1 MKIAVLTFVLFLC
14 TTNALAEAG
23 RALPANGR
31 SLSYLDIDTSVLLP
45 YDTPG
50 PFEWISA
57 TPGNLMSF
65 GRRIKPMENYAWLAG
80 IAASSVLLI
89 RYDQQIT
96 RAAQKLGRDWGM
108 VSDTKTGRETITL
121 IDWQAGGYDLP
132 LVIPANATST
142 MYFLGDGLTHL
153 GIVGGLLGYGFLNDD
168 SRSISTASQ
177 TAEAL
182 LLTGIV
188 VQVLKRTTGRE
199 AAYLA
204 SEEGGKWQW
213 FPNQEA
219 YNQHVPQFDAFP
231 SGHLATVMAT
241 TKVLADN
248 YPDHRYI
255 WPVGAGVMTL
265 LGFAMLTNGVHWAGD
280 YPLGL
285 AIGYVA
291 GQVAVDRDRK
301 KRTGPFL
308 ETKNYRPDYLYLPF
322 HKGGASGVQFNY
334 GF

>member
-1 MKIAVLTFVLFLC
+1 MKITLPFVLLLLYMANAIAEVDVELPKGAHFLGYHD
-14 TTNALAEAG
+14 TNAA
-23 RALPANGR
+23 
-31 SLSYLDIDTSVLLP
+31 TVLP

-50 PFEWISA
+50 PVEWLTSTPRNLISFSRQI
-57 TPGNLMSF
+57 TKKEYYP
-65 GRRIKPMENYAWLAG
+65 WLAG
-80 IAASSVLLI
+80 IAASSILLI

-96 RAAQKLGRDWGM
+96 DAAQKLGRGLGM
-108 VSDTKTGRETITL
+108 TSDTKNGRETITL

-142 MYFLGDGLTHL
+142 MYFFGDGLAHL

-168 SRSISTASQ
+168 NRSISTASQ

-182 LLTGIV
+182 LLTGVV

-204 SEEGGKWQW
+204 SEKGGKWQW

-219 YNQHVPQFDAFP
+219 YNKHVPQFDAFP

-255 WPVGAGVMTL
+255 WPVGGGVMTL

-291 GQVAVDRDRK
+291 GKVAVDRNRK
-301 KRTGPFL
+301 KRTELAMGV
-308 ETKNYRPDYLYLPF
+308 KNFKSDSIYLPF
-322 HKGGASGVQFNY
+322 HHAGVSGVQFNY
-334 GF
+334 WF